1 MVSDLRY
8 LDPEGYSGPCK
19 ESPAGLVAE
28 DFLGKMAQNG
38 QPSLVQN
45 SVFLTRDQAGIEQE
59 LKLFTKYVP
68 LWHCN
73 ASLF

>member
-1 MVSDLRY
+1 MAPDLRY

-19 ESPAGLVAE
+19 ESPAGLAAE
-28 DFLGKMAQNG
+28 ALFGKNG
-38 QPSLVQN
+38 HPSLVQN
-45 SVFLTRDQAGIEQE
+45 SVFLTRDQAGIGQE